1 MAESP
6 LKRLLV
12 HSSHYSVASLF
23 SMISGLITFPLLT
36 RIFSVADYGV
46 MNLVAAT
53 LTVGVAVG
61 KFGVQHSI
69 IRYHSEINAE
79 KSRFTLPQ
87 LYSTT
92 LFGML
97 TTAMLAMLVLGA
109 GAQIVPSSML
119 PDSRLRVLL
128 AIAALLLVVQVMDSA
143 FVNFLRADQQTKR
156 LMLYQVGKKY
166 LGLALILTAVL
177 LIAPTL
183 QAFYSASLLS
193 ESLALLCLFLIAFRA
208 SSGRPRL
215 SMVNFSPSLYREL
228 LGFGIP
234 MMIGYELS
242 GIVLSVGDRYV
253 IEGVIGEVPL
263 GLYGAAYNLCQYVQ
277 NVFIASV
284 SQAAMPIYMK
294 IWDKHGPEET
304 SAFITRSLANYT
316 LFGAPVIAG
325 LAVVGPELLPSLAS
339 DKYSGAVGVLPWVI
353 AGMVVDGAN
362 SILGAGLFIHRKT
375 RSIMA
380 IVVCCA
386 TLNVVLNLILVPRLG
401 IIGAGISTL
410 LSYMATTGSMAI
422 AGRRLLRVPLPLG
435 TMLRSGFAALVM
447 YFLVRSVWPGH
458 HFFTVGLRALLGA
471 AAYGIIIV
479 VIDSDARSIVQK
491 VLSRLRERAKRGR

>member
-12 HSSHYSVASLF
+12 QSSHYSFASLL
-23 SMISGLITFPLLT
+23 SMISGLVTFPLLT

-53 LTVGVAVG
+53 LTVSVAVG

-69 IRYHSEINAE
+69 IRYHSEINA
-79 KSRFTLPQ
+79 KKNRFTLPQ

-97 TTAMLAMLVLGA
+97 FSGLLAMLVLGA
-109 GAQIVPSSML
+109 GAQLVPDSML
-119 PDSRLRVLL
+119 PDSRLRVLF
-128 AIAALLLVVQVMDSA
+128 AIGALLALIQVMDSA
-143 FVNFLRADQQTKR
+143 FVNFLRADQETKR
-156 LMLYQVGKKY
+156 LMVYQVAKKY
-166 LGLALILTAVL
+166 LSLALILTAVL

-183 QAFYSASLLS
+183 QAFYSASLIA
-193 ESLALLCLFLIAFRA
+193 ESIALFTLFLVAFRA
-208 SSGRPRL
+208 ATGRPRL
-215 SMVNFSPSLYREL
+215 SMHNFSPSLYREL
-228 LGFGIP
+228 LTFGIP

-277 NVFIASV
+277 NIFIASV

-294 IWDKHGPEET
+294 IYDQHGPEET
-304 SAFITRSLANYT
+304 SSFITRSLANYA

-375 RSIMA
+375 RTIMA
-380 IVVCCA
+380 IVISCA
-386 TLNVVLNLILVPRLG
+386 TLNVVLNLILVPRVG
-401 IIGAGISTL
+401 IVGAGIATL

-422 AGRRLLRVPLPLG
+422 GGRRLLRVPLPFG
-435 TMLRSGFAALVM
+435 TMFRAGLAALVM
-447 YFLVRSVWPGH
+447 YFLVRSIWPGH
-458 HFFTVGLRALLGA
+458 HFFTVGVRAVLGA
-471 AAYGIIIV
+471 LVYGVLILV
-479 VIDSDARSIVQK
+479 LDSDARTLVRK
-491 VLSRLRERAKRGR
+491 VLTRVLPKRG